1 MTSPGL
7 NLRTLREKLGLTVGD
22 VETGGERLA
31 RKHNNEEYLITITR
45 LSDFETK
52 FFIRWCASTAR
63 PIRGNK
69 ATVNQPPVLK
79 LCRGRVLFQR
89 TATRQQ
95 LGCAKT
101 LSLCSQRT
109 VEL

>member
-52 FFIRWCASTAR
+52 VGHPQHSPLLFA
-63 PIRGNK
+63 GNHL
-69 ATVNQPPVLK
+69 P
-79 LCRGRVLFQR
+79 
-89 TATRQQ
+89 
-95 LGCAKT
+95 
-101 LSLCSQRT
+101 S
-109 VEL
+109 